1 MSAQDPEWTLKQ
13 LIDPKSGAAT
23 IVRRCVKLPVSAGD
37 RRYGWIAYLTF
48 VFEPRDA
55 SGLPASADG
64 DALCAIEETDLPRF
78 EADGLGVFVAVVLGG
93 GVKDF
98 LFYTRDPED
107 FLKRAAPIRDGST
120 RFRVGC
126 EIKPDADWSQYRD
139 LA

>member
-1 MSAQDPEWTLKQ
+1 MSAPAPEWTLKQ
-13 LIDPKSGAAT
+13 LLDPKSGTTT

-48 VFEPRDA
+48 LFEPRDA
-55 SGLPASADG
+55 SGLPAPADA
-64 DALCAIEETDLPRF
+64 DALCAIEEIDIPRL

-98 LFYTRDPED
+98 LFYTRDPEE
-107 FLKRAAPIRDGST
+107 FLKRAAPIRDGAT

-126 EIKPDADWSQYRD
+126 EISPDAMWSQYSD